1 MSRPRNAD
9 GQRTRTAILDAAL
22 DLFADKGFFGT
33 TLRDIATAVGVR
45 ESALYNYFP
54 GKDALFEEL
63 IVSSQEEK
71 HERLQAIA
79 SDESLDV
86 RAALEELAAAIL
98 QNYAQP
104 RQQRLFRVLL
114 SDGIRLARNGRLN
127 LLERMGSTGRGPIHD
142 LLRRAV
148 RQGVV
153 RDADLTMMVLAF
165 VSPLMLWRQARA
177 VDAPIPLFQD
187 IDAFARLHVEQ
198 FLRGAAAAPAARAE
212 QRARLHRPVSTTR
225 HAARPG
231 RRRAS

>member
-9 GQRTRTAILDAAL
+9 GQRTRAAILDAAL

-45 ESALYNYFP
+45 ESALYNYFA

-79 SDESLDV
+79 ADESLDL
-86 RAALEELAAAIL
+86 REALEQLASAIL
-98 QNYAQP
+98 ENYELP

-114 SDGIRLARNGRLN
+114 SDGIRLARGGRMN
-127 LLERMGSTGRGPIHD
+127 LLERMGSSGRGPLHD

-148 RQGVV
+148 RQNAL
-153 RDADLTMMVLAF
+153 RDADMTMMVLAF

-177 VDAPIPLFQD
+177 VDAAVPLFQD
-187 IDAFARLHVEQ
+187 LDAFVRLHVDQ
-198 FLRGAAAAPAARAE
+198 FLQGAAVPAAAPR
-212 QRARLHRPVSTTR
+212 RRHRQLRSTRTV
-225 HAARPG
+225 AGVG